1 MRSQQIRQS
10 FKKAYE
16 SYDMY
21 GDRIVNYIN
30 QEPIFI
36 WLTTKDVVKFNN
48 IDINGLQYDYVGITK
63 DQRPEKND
71 LIDEKQI
78 VYKVVVNRF
87 TYLFLQ
93 DCKGSDDS
101 E

>member
-1 MRSQQIRQS
+1 MRSQEIRQS

-30 QEPIFI
+30 QDPIRI
-36 WLTTKDVVKFNN
+36 WLSYKDIVHFSQQ
-48 IDINGLQYDYVGITK
+48 DIEGLKY
-63 DQRPEKND
+63 D
-71 LIDEKQI
+71 LIDDKLI
-78 VYKVVVNRF
+78 VYKLEVNRWC
-87 TYLFLQ
+87 YYFLQ
-93 DCKGSDDS
+93 DLEGDDD